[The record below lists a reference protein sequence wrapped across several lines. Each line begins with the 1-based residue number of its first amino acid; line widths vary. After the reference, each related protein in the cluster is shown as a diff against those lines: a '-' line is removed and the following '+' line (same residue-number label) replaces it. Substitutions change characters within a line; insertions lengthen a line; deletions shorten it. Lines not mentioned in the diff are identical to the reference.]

1 MAEEQTAKSAE
12 QPAEQEQ
19 KVDAVILEAEV
30 EILEEGV
37 AEQDTSE
44 PELSLDVIK
53 LPAKR
58 DEVTSPTGP
67 LPSPKRVKGTGKK
80 IDDSEVRYEVVR
92 MLLDGMSYAEI
103 SEVLRTLYHYRAT
116 ELTLAAF
123 KQNFF
128 GWYKDFIDRV
138 DKARHAHLVARIT
151 EEMKKAAQGAVHE
164 VFELQSLLV
173 ILDECIERIRE
184 MPLVKRSASYEG
196 YLKDY
201 ILAKVRILER
211 MTKITGS
218 SGYEEKLKDMVRLTA
233 LAAQKTVIQ
242 YIQEEHQEK
251 AFALFETELRALLES
266 IESGFETTSPAKTK

>member
-1 MAEEQTAKSAE
+1 MERQEMTEEQA
-12 QPAEQEQ
+12 AEQEQ
-19 KVDAVILEAEV
+19 KEEAVVLEAEV
-30 EILEEGV
+30 KVLKEEPEDQG
-37 AEQDTSE
+37 TNK

-53 LPAKR
+53 LPAQEDK
-58 DEVTSPTGP
+58 VTSPTGP
-67 LPSPKRVKGTGKK
+67 FPSPKRVKGTGKK
-80 IDDSEVRYEVVR
+80 INDSEVRYEVVR
-92 MLLDGMSYAEI
+92 MMLDEMSYAEI
-103 SEVLRTLYHYRAT
+103 SEVLRTLYHYKAT

-128 GWYKDFIDRV
+128 GWYKDFIDRI

-173 ILDECIERIRE
+173 ILDECIARIRD
-184 MPLVKRSASYEG
+184 MPLTRRSASYEG

-218 SGYEEKLKDMVRLTA
+218 SGYEEKLKDIVHLTA
-233 LAAQKTVIQ
+233 IAAQKTVIQ
-242 YIQEEHQEK
+242 YLKEEHREK
-251 AFALFETELRALLES
+251 AFALFETELRAILES
-266 IESGFETTSPAKTK
+266 IESGFETTLPAKAK